1 LIALRGPDFLRVKGI
16 VHLKGTQTPFV
27 FHGVQHL
34 FDPPF
39 PVRDWQGDGRRS
51 RIVVIARD
59 MSRLELMASLDLV
72 RAQMPDKSKT
82 PSISGAHS

>member
-16 VHLKGTQTPFV
+16 VHLEDIQTPFV
-27 FHGVQHL
+27 FHGVQRP

-39 PVRDWQGDGRRS
+39 PVRDWQRDGRRS

-59 MSRLELMASLDLV
+59 MSRLELMASLDLL
-72 RAQMPDKSKT
+72 RAQMPDNSKT
-82 PSISGAHS
+82 PLISGAHS